1 MQRDMNLC
9 RDILRKIAES
19 ESEWV
24 PIRSQHFS
32 NISIE
37 KCSAHVSLLKDAGLI
52 EGNQYLGGGAT
63 VKLTWNGNEFWELS
77 QNDSIWTKVIDGLT
91 QKGIALSFDII
102 KKALADQY
110 SQMF

>member
-32 NISIE
+32 NISID

-52 EGNQYLGGGAT
+52 EGSQSLGGGAT
-63 VKLTWNGNEFWELS
+63 VKLTWNGNEFLELS
-77 QNDSIWTKVIDGLT
+77 RDDSIWAKVMDKLA
-91 QKGIALSFDII
+91 QNGIALSFDII
-102 KKALADQY
+102 KQALLAQY